1 MILGNEI
8 ERRYFSIVPSYMYY
22 DCLSSDCLL
31 GGIDQFNLVFIH
43 NLFGLRRI
51 TIGDENINTA
61 VNRCYVFYPLYPYI
75 HLISHS
81 SSTSFLNTSLR
92 LASWRSTNM
101 RPVTPV
107 F

>member
-51 TIGDENINTA
+51 TIGDETITTLIG
-61 VNRCYVFYPLYPYI
+61 VMFFIPYI
-75 HLISHS
+75 LTFTSISHS
-81 SSTSFLNTSLR
+81 S
-92 LASWRSTNM
+92 
-101 RPVTPV
+101 
-107 F
+107 

>member
-51 TIGDENINTA
+51 TIGDETINTT

-75 HLISHS
+75 HLHENKKSKGVII
-81 SSTSFLNTSLR
+81 
-92 LASWRSTNM
+92 
-101 RPVTPV
+101 
-107 F
+107 

>member
-31 GGIDQFNLVFIH
+31 GGIDQFNRVFIH

-51 TIGDENINTA
+51 TIGDETINTT

-75 HLISHS
+75 HFHLPLQLNFISKY
-81 SSTSFLNTSLR
+81 FLKTGFLEVN
-92 LASWRSTNM
+92 
-101 RPVTPV
+101 
-107 F
+107 